1 MNNFRGSHKASWGRK
16 ISLLTGFLLLG
27 VGSATTELAVKPAV
41 AQQSCSLPNAQI
53 EQGEVNGEE
62 VNVSV
67 SRWGMGS
74 CHVFYTDP
82 SPIQVQVIFP
92 ACPGGSSAACGDVYV
107 TINGEEAEY
116 LGRYEGYR
124 SGYRV
129 RDRWGT
135 EYQFIT
141 YDPSAANA
149 PSNSI
154 SRDISGENVILNQSG
169 SLSSSDEQ
177 RDDGQRLDIYSVE
190 LDRNQLIQI
199 DVTSNDFDTVLLFA
213 NSDGDVIASN
223 DDISQNNLNS
233 RLSHRASSSGRY
245 LIGVS
250 SFQSSDRGLYQL
262 RVTSL
267 SN

>member
-1 MNNFRGSHKASWGRK
+1 M
-16 ISLLTGFLLLG
+16 
-27 VGSATTELAVKPAV
+27 
-41 AQQSCSLPNAQI
+41 
-53 EQGEVNGEE
+53 
-62 VNVSV
+62 
-67 SRWGMGS
+67 
-74 CHVFYTDP
+74 
-82 SPIQVQVIFP
+82 
-92 ACPGGSSAACGDVYV
+92 YV

-124 SGYRV
+124 SGHRV

-169 SLSSSDEQ
+169 SLSSDDNQ
-177 RDDGQRLDIYSVE
+177 RDDGQRMDVYGIE

-199 DVTSNDFDTVLLFA
+199 DVSSNDFDTVVLLA
-213 NSDGDVIASN
+213 NPNGDVIATN
-223 DDISQNNLNS
+223 DDFSQDSLNS
-233 RLSHRASSSGRY
+233 RLSYSASSSGRY

-250 SFQSSDRGLYQL
+250 SFASSDRGLYQL